1 MKNTI
6 ITALAIVGCSL
17 SVKAQT
23 IAAARAATVGSNVT
37 FKGIVINGSE
47 LGSIRY
53 MQDATAGISI
63 YGSSLSGVNRG
74 DSIIVNGTLT
84 CYNALLEVTPV
95 TYTVLGTNRPLPTPT
110 VIAANAVNEPKEG
123 ELVQINNATFAA
135 AGGNFAGNTNY
146 TVTAAG
152 QTGVV
157 RVATT
162 STLVGTI
169 IPNTPVNLVGIASQ
183 FCLSSCTCTSGYQVI
198 LRDGND
204 IQNTSSIYLTVQPSI
219 SNISTSGF
227 NLAWTT
233 NIAGS
238 NSYVVYSQSPT
249 LSAGTTTV
257 TATTSATS
265 HTAVITGATPA
276 TVYYANVYSING
288 IDTAKSGIKAY
299 ATKSNS
305 SGTIKCYFNRNVDNT
320 VSSSMANNAVYLN
333 GSVADTLINYINRA
347 KSELEIAIYNWDN
360 SSQITNAVNAAAARG
375 VKVRIVYDGSTANSG
390 MTALSTTNIKWVA
403 SPQGSN
409 YTIMHNKFVVIDV
422 NSSTSSYVWTGSTNW
437 TSSQLSTD
445 ANNVIIFQ
453 DQSIARGYKVEFD
466 EMWGDT
472 SVTSNPNTTVARF
485 GQFKKDNTPHEYVI
499 GGKRVEQYFSP
510 SDNTNSKILN
520 VLGTANSDM
529 HTCNMLITRT
539 DLAQKIS
546 SQTTTNSLATQV
558 LLDDTTGFSTQFNY
572 IKSGVGTANVA
583 VDCHTWILHHKYVI
597 IDQSN
602 TASDPLVETGSH
614 NWSTAGDTKNDENTI
629 VVHDASIA
637 NQYFQEFTQ
646 RWTERT
652 CGSAGIYENTNNM
665 VSLNIYPNPSNG
677 DFIVS
682 YTLVN
687 TDKVSISIYD
697 FMGKKVDS
705 KIVNGTLGLNTVS
718 ISGNEYAK
726 GIYLVEITTGNKKE
740 TKKLVVN

>member
-1 MKNTI
+1 MKKTM
-6 ITALAIVGCSL
+6 ITAIAILGCSMA
-17 SVKAQT
+17 VKAQT
-23 IAAARAATVGSNVT
+23 IVAARAATVGSPVT

-47 LGSIRY
+47 LGNIRY

-63 YGSSLSGVNRG
+63 YGTNLSGVNRG

-95 TYTVLGTNRPLPTPT
+95 TFTVLGTNRPLPTPM
-110 VIAANAVNEPKEG
+110 VIAANGVNEPKEG

-135 AGGNFAGNTNY
+135 GGGNFAGNTNY

-152 QTGVV
+152 QVGLV

-183 FCLSSCTCTSGYQVI
+183 FCSTSCTCTSGYQFI

-204 IQNTSSIYLTVQPSI
+204 IVNNSSIYLTVQPTI
-219 SNISTSGF
+219 SNMTTLSFDLTWG
-227 NLAWTT
+227 T

-238 NSYVVYSQSPT
+238 NSYIKYSKDQT
-249 LSAGTTTV
+249 LATGSSTV
-257 TATTSATS
+257 SATS
-265 HTAVITGATPA
+265 AITHLGSIAGLTPA
-276 TVYYANVYSING
+276 TIYYAKVYSING
-288 IDTAKSGIKAY
+288 ADTASSSIKAY
-299 ATKSNS
+299 CTKSNS
-305 SGTIKCYFNRNVDNT
+305 TGIIKTYFNRTVDNT
-320 VSSSMANNAVYLN
+320 VSTGTNAIYLN
-333 GSVADTLINYINRA
+333 GLVADTLIAYINRS

-360 SSQITNAVNAAAARG
+360 SSSITSAVNAAAARG
-375 VKVRIVYDGSTANSG
+375 VKVRIVADGSTAQTG
-390 MTALSTTNIKWVA
+390 LSTLNAACKLVT
-403 SPQGSN
+403 SPQGAN

-422 NSSTSSYVWTGSTNW
+422 NSPTNSIVWTGSTNW
-437 TSSQLSTD
+437 TSSQLTTD

-453 DQSIARGYKVEFD
+453 DQSMARGYKAEFD

-472 SVTSNPNTTVARF
+472 VVTSNANVVTSRF
-485 GQFKKDNTPHEYVI
+485 GQFKKDNTPHEYMV

-510 SDNTNSKILN
+510 SDNTNSKILKA
-520 VLGTANSDM
+520 LGTANSDI

-539 DLAQKIS
+539 DLAQKIA
-546 SQTTTNSLATQV
+546 SQTTANSLATQV
-558 LLDDTTGFSTQFNY
+558 LLDDTTGFSAQFNY
-572 IKSGVGTANVA
+572 IKNGVGAANAA

-602 TASDPLVETGSH
+602 IASDPLVETGSH
-614 NWSTAGDTKNDENTI
+614 NWSTAGDTKNDENTVI
-629 VVHDASIA
+629 VHDASIA

-652 CGSAGIYENTNNM
+652 CSTAGIFENTNN
-665 VSLNIYPNPSNG
+665 VISLNIFPNPTNG
-677 DFIVS
+677 DFMVS
-682 YTLVN
+682 YTLTN

-697 FMGKKVDS
+697 FMGKKIGT
-705 KIVNGTLGLNTVS
+705 KLVNGTLGLNTVS
-718 ISGNEYAK
+718 ISGNEFAK
-726 GIYLVEITTGNKKE
+726 GIYLVEIATGDKKE
-740 TKKLVVN
+740 TKKLIIQ

>member
-1 MKNTI
+1 M
-6 ITALAIVGCSL
+6 ITAIAILGCSI
-17 SVKAQT
+17 SVKSQT
-23 IAAARAATVGSNVT
+23 IGAARAATVGSNVT

-47 LGSIRY
+47 LGNIRY

-63 YGSSLSGVNRG
+63 YGTNLSGVNRG

-95 TYTVLGTNRPLPTPT
+95 TYTVLGTNRPLPTPM
-110 VIAANAVNEPKEG
+110 VIAANAVNEPLEG

-157 RVATT
+157 RIATT

-183 FCLSSCTCTSGYQVI
+183 YCSSSCTCTTGYQVI

-219 SNISTSGF
+219 SNIATTGF

-238 NSYVVYSQSPT
+238 SSYVIYSQSPT
-249 LSAGTTTV
+249 LSSGTTTV

-288 IDTAKSGIKAY
+288 TDTAKSGIKAY

-320 VSSSMANNAVYLN
+320 VSSSTANNAVYLN
-333 GSVADTLINYINRA
+333 GSVADTLIAYINRA

-390 MTALSTTNIKWVA
+390 MTALSTTNIKRVA

-409 YTIMHNKFVVIDV
+409 YTIMHNKFVIIDA
-422 NSSTSSYVWTGSTNW
+422 NSTNPNVPILWTGSTNW
-437 TSSQLSTD
+437 TSSQLTTD

-472 SVTSNPNTTVARF
+472 SVTSNANTAVCLF
-485 GQFKKDNTPHEYVI
+485 GQFKKNNTPHEYVI

-510 SDNTNSKILN
+510 SDNTNSQLLATI
-520 VLGTANSDM
+520 GTANTNMYTS
-529 HTCNMLITRT
+529 NMLITRT
-539 DLAQKIS
+539 DLAQKIA
-546 SQTTTNSLATQV
+546 SQTTSNTLSTKV
-558 LLDDTTGFSTQFNY
+558 LLDDSTGYGTQY
-572 IKSGVGTANVA
+572 YYMQSGVGAANIA
-583 VDCHTWILHHKYVI
+583 VDCHSWILHHKYVV

-602 TASDPLVETGSH
+602 LASDPLVETGSH
-614 NWSTAGDTKNDENTI
+614 NWSTAGDTKNDENI
-629 VVHDASIA
+629 VVVHDASIA
-637 NQYFQEFTQ
+637 NQYYQEFNQ

-652 CGSAGIYENTNNM
+652 CSSAGIFENTNNM
-665 VSLNIYPNPSNG
+665 VSLSIYPNPTNG

-682 YTLVN
+682 YTLAN

-705 KIVNGTLGLNTVS
+705 KVVNGTLGLNTVS
-718 ISGNEYAK
+718 VAGNEYAK
-726 GIYLVEITTGNKKE
+726 GIYLVEIAAGNKKE
-740 TKKLVVN
+740 TKKLIIN